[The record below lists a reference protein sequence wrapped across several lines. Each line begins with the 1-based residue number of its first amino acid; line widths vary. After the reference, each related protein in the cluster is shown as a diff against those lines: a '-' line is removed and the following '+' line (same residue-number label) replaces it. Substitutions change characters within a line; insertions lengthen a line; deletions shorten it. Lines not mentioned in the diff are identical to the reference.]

1 MTTFDYTIVIIKSLF
16 VVITALTFVPI
27 MIWLER
33 KGAAIIQDRIGPN
46 RASIGFLRLAG
57 LIHIVADSIKI
68 FFKEDITP
76 KFVNK
81 FYYYLAPWLAGAIPF
96 LTFAVIPFADNVV
109 INDKEISMQILN
121 IDVGLLWFF
130 AIVSL
135 SVYSVVFAGWSS
147 NSKYSLLGGIRA
159 SAQMLSYEIPMGLSV
174 IGLLMVFGTMNLNE
188 IVKAQGDLLFGIL
201 PSWGIFLQPIG
212 ALIFIVCAFAETN
225 RNPFD
230 LAEGESEIVG
240 GFHTEYSSMKF
251 GLFFMG
257 EYISIVVSS
266 ALITTLFLGGWQV
279 PYFSTQD
286 IIDNY
291 RILVQSSLIVASF
304 VAILLAYKLYDHYK
318 YHKNRWKDSRDYE
331 ALIFT
336 FLSILAS
343 IVFMV
348 LAIVFTNIEMPYWF
362 PNIFTMI
369 AQIGVFLLKVAFICW
384 LFVWVRWT
392 LPRFRYDHLMNLGWK
407 GLLPLALAN
416 IFVTGTF
423 ILFLR

>member
-1 MTTFDYTIVIIKSLF
+1 MTIFEYTIVIIKVLF
-16 VVITALTFVPI
+16 VVITALTFVPL

-57 LIHIVADSIKI
+57 LVHIVADSIKI

-81 FYYYLAPWLAGAIPF
+81 FYYYLAPWIAGFVPF
-96 LTFAVIPFADNVV
+96 LTFAVIPFADKLV
-109 INDKEISMQILN
+109 IGDKEIGMQVLDLDI
-121 IDVGLLWFF
+121 GLLWFF

-135 SVYSVVFAGWSS
+135 SVYSIVFAGWSS

-174 IGLLMVFGTMNLNE
+174 ISLLMVFGTANLNE
-188 IVKAQGDLLFGIL
+188 IVKAQGNLLFGIL
-201 PSWGIFLQPIG
+201 PNWGIFLQPIS

-225 RNPFD
+225 RTPFD

-279 PYFSTQD
+279 PYFNTQAL
-286 IIDNY
+286 IDNY
-291 RILVQSSLIVASF
+291 KILIQCSLIVASLIF
-304 VAILLAYKLYDHYK
+304 ILIGYKLYDHYE
-318 YHKNRWKDSRDYE
+318 YHKNRWKDSRDKE
-331 ALIFT
+331 GLIF
-336 FLSILAS
+336 SILSFITS
-343 IVFMV
+343 IFFIIILFVFS
-348 LAIVFTNIEMPYWF
+348 NIEHPYWLPSLF
-362 PNIFTMI
+362 ATI
-369 AQIGVFLLKVAFICW
+369 AQIGIFLLKVSFICW

-392 LPRFRYDHLMNLGWK
+392 LPRFRYDQLMNLGWK

-416 IFVTGTF
+416 IFVTGSLM
-423 ILFLR
+423 LFLE